1 MKRSEEGSR
10 RVHIDRF
17 SPDPL
22 QIEAAAAVVREGG
35 IVLYPTDTVYGL
47 GCSALRDDA
56 LTKLFD
62 LKQRSPDR
70 GVLLLIPELAWVER
84 CAHFVPGDFFPLAKA
99 LWPGPVTF
107 LLPASPQL
115 PDLIAGSQGKVGLR
129 QPELPYLRSWIEAI
143 GAPLVSSSANIS
155 GRPLPESVEALSA
168 LFGKRVD
175 LFLES
180 AEMGEAQASTVVDLC
195 TEPAQI
201 LREGQ
206 LAEKVRSLLRG
217 VQSSGRPTEP
227 RTT

>member
-1 MKRSEEGSR
+1 MRRAEEGSR

-17 SPDPL
+17 NPDPL
-22 QIEAAAAVVREGG
+22 QIEAAAVVVRRGG

-47 GCSALRDDA
+47 GCSGLRADTLA
-56 LTKLFD
+56 RLFE
-62 LKQRSPDR
+62 LKQRPPER

-84 CAHFVPGDFFPLAKA
+84 CARSVPAEFFPLAEA

-115 PDLIAGSQGKVGLR
+115 PALIAGDQAKVGLR

-155 GRPLPESVEALSA
+155 GQPLPRSIEELAT
-168 LFGKRVD
+168 LFGDRVD
-175 LFLES
+175 LFLEV
-180 AEMGEAQASTVVDLC
+180 AEMAEAKASTVVDLC

-201 LREGQ
+201 VREGQ
-206 LAEKVRSLLRG
+206 LAEKVRSLLR
-217 VQSSGRPTEP
+217 VE
-227 RTT
+227 